1 MIRRCL
7 LLLLLFER
15 FCLWNGFAQATDPAK
30 DPNRDIRFEQRL
42 NQIVAT
48 DEHFIDE
55 QGNSVRLDQYFH
67 QRPVILTL
75 GYYQCPM
82 LCGVVLNAF
91 VQGLQDLPPSLAK
104 RDFNFIFVSIDPN
117 EGSGVAKNKLD
128 NYLRRYGWAP
138 AAQQWHFL
146 TGAEAAIKRLADQV
160 GFRYRYDQVSKQY
173 VHPSG
178 LVVLSPN
185 GRISSYLLGIEFPAK
200 EIDRAITLAR
210 RDAVA
215 APVSPIALLCFCPN
229 IAPGTVAYIVLVIMR
244 VAAVLTLI
252 ALSAIIYRAHRRRNK
267 DLVT

>member
-1 MIRRCL
+1 MTRRCL
-7 LLLLLFER
+7 LFLFIFER
-15 FCLWNGFAQATDPAK
+15 FCLWSGFAQATDPAK

-42 NQIVAT
+42 NQVIGM
-48 DEHFIDE
+48 DEHFTDE
-55 QGNSVRLDQYFH
+55 RGNTVRLDQYFH
-67 QRPVILTL
+67 QRPVVLEL

-91 VQGLQDLPPSLAK
+91 VQGLQDLPPTLAQ
-104 RDFNFIFVSIDPN
+104 RDFEFIFVSIDPN
-117 EGSGVAKNKLD
+117 EGAGLAKNKLD

-138 AAQQWHFL
+138 AAERWHFL
-146 TGAEAAIKRLADQV
+146 TGAEPAIKRLADQV

-185 GRISSYLLGIEFPAK
+185 GKISSYLLGIEFPGK
-200 EIDRAITLAR
+200 EIDRALTLAR

-229 IAPGTVAYIVLVIMR
+229 VAPGTVAYVVLVIMR

-252 ALSAIIYRAHRRRNK
+252 ILGVFIYRAHRRRSKN
-267 DLVT
+267 LVT

>member
-7 LLLLLFER
+7 LFLFMFEQ
-15 FCLWNGFAQATDPAK
+15 FCLGDGLAQVTDPAK

-42 NQIVAT
+42 NQIINL
-48 DEHFIDE
+48 DEHFTDE
-55 QGNSVRLDQYFH
+55 EGNTIRLDQYFH

-82 LCGVVLNAF
+82 LCGVVLNAL
-91 VQGLQDLPPSLAK
+91 VQGLQDLPPTLAK
-104 RDFNFIFVSIDPN
+104 RDFNFIFVSVDPQEN
-117 EGSGVAKNKLD
+117 AKLAKNKLD
-128 NYLRRYGWAP
+128 NYLHRYGWAP
-138 AAQQWHFL
+138 AGERWHFL
-146 TGAEAAIKRLADQV
+146 TGAEPAIKRLAEQV
-160 GFRYRYDQVSKQY
+160 GFHYRYDQVSKQY

-185 GRISSYLLGIEFPAK
+185 GRVSSYLLGIEFPAK

-215 APVSPIALLCFCPN
+215 APVSPIALLCFCPT
-229 IAPGTVAYIVLVIMR
+229 IAPGTVAYVVLVIMR
-244 VAAVLTLI
+244 VAAVLTLT
-252 ALSAIIYRAHRRRNK
+252 ALGVIMYRAHRRRSK